1 MINEQ
6 DHHHQ
11 QQQQQNGNH
20 LVDQLMKPIQ
30 SKSFGDYLIEE
41 LYRNN
46 LHLNQYYSDLIR
58 IKLNEYDQFN
68 MRRFEEKDQ
77 FINQLK
83 QNLMELTEKRF
94 RQLNAK
100 SSPSSETLTSS
111 HSSSS
116 LIIDSTNALNNN
128 MKFVLNEKDAQIS
141 QLLKQLNENELEIDR
156 LKTTIKEQDNI
167 ILSHNNNIYEL
178 KNNNETVLKAKQES
192 FRLMNDDMQRK
203 QKLIDD
209 QTSVIKN
216 LKEKIEQIEEQHA
229 QSRSDLEKRL
239 NEKENDLLTKIATF
253 ESNLLEGRHYFED
266 ILKEKQNELN
276 QLKQQ
281 LQLQKN
287 NDNNNEQHLVTNSS
301 TTPNNNNNN
310 NENNSLSTIQKYDAE
325 NLKNIKSLYEHQI
338 DLLKVKIDMLEKT
351 CNNYKKGMIFSLLKG
366 FKRTKKC
373 ENLYKTSNFLMQKLF
388 N

>member
-6 DHHHQ
+6 DHHHHQ

-229 QSRSDLEKRL
+229 QRL
-239 NEKENDLLTKIATF
+239 
-253 ESNLLEGRHYFED
+253 
-266 ILKEKQNELN
+266 
-276 QLKQQ
+276 
-281 LQLQKN
+281 
-287 NDNNNEQHLVTNSS
+287 QHL
-301 TTPNNNNNN
+301 
-310 NENNSLSTIQKYDAE
+310 
-325 NLKNIKSLYEHQI
+325 NLIY
-338 DLLKVKIDMLEKT
+338 LKVNIILRIFL
-351 CNNYKKGMIFSLLKG
+351 KKNKM
-366 FKRTKKC
+366 
-373 ENLYKTSNFLMQKLF
+373 N
-388 N
+388 